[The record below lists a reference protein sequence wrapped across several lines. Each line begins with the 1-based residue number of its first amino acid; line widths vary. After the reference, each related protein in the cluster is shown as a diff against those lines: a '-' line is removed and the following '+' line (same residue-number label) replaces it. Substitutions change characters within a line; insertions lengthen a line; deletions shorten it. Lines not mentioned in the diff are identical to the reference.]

1 MKVATCIFF
10 FNSGINWYMC
20 IPWVSSY
27 LQVVQTPMED
37 KHIVFD
43 GNKEG
48 VCKSLPAR
56 PN

>member
-20 IPWVSSY
+20 IPRISSY

-37 KHIVFD
+37 EHIVFD

-48 VCKSLPAR
+48 VCKSLPAC